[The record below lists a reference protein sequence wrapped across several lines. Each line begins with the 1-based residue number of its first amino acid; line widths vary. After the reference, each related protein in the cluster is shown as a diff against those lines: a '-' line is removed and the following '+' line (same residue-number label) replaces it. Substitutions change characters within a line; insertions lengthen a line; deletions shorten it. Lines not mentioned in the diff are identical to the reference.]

1 MGGGSEDDDAL
12 KSTALGGPRSPSG
25 QALHHDVKKALFDG
39 QPLAPTDYDP
49 GTVIAG
55 RYRVAA
61 LLGRGGMGEV
71 YRARDL
77 VVDQDVAIKFL
88 PPRLATRPGY
98 LERFVHEV
106 RLARQ
111 VSHPHVCR
119 VHDIGEADGRSFI
132 SMEYID
138 GEDLASLLRR
148 IGRLGHE
155 KALELAHQLCAG
167 LGALHERGMIHRDL
181 KPSNVMLDG
190 NGRIRLADFGLASV
204 VDDLGDHEIRDGTPA
219 YQAPEQIAGREVTA
233 RSDVYALGLVL
244 HEMFL
249 GRRFDDSRPDSVTA
263 LSGLEAPVAEVLE
276 RCLDRDPRNRPA
288 SAFEVSAQ
296 LPGGDPL
303 SAALAAGRLPSPE
316 AVANAATVGA
326 LSRTVG
332 WALLAVTVVA
342 LLVVGFFGA
351 KTTALNNTGEV
362 LEPEVLEH
370 RIGEILAIAGYETG
384 TGGYAVYLEF
394 DDAYIGAV
402 AFEEDDPREALRESA
417 LSTIRMRMRGFPTLS
432 TTGTTIRVDEVDL
445 ASQHET
451 EVIVD
456 GRGHLRELVRVPD
469 EGLWERD
476 GGTTGGES
484 EKEAVK
490 LDPRRKDVPAA
501 PAIEPPLRSFA
512 WSQLLDEAGLDQ
524 GSVTSIVPTRR
535 PPTYADTL
543 RAWEA
548 TVGDDRLIVHGAS
561 LQGRPVWFMVE
572 RKSTDRPLG
581 QSNLVVGILFIVAG
595 IVGVATIIATLRS
608 AIAVLRRREGD
619 FVGARR
625 LAYVMFALQVLTW
638 VLDAQAFEFV
648 DALSWLLLAAGYAIA
663 AWLGYLILEPY
674 ARANWPRSL
683 VSWTRLL
690 QGRFRDPMVGR
701 DLLVA
706 ACVAA
711 VVAALSPMVPV
722 AFGEDPLRT
731 QYTLDALLGVRR
743 ALGVAAE
750 DTRQALVIALS
761 AYVSLLG
768 LQAVFRVRIVALTLF
783 VAVPPTVLVASGSVP
798 DGIELA
804 LTLFAFAFVMARFGL
819 FALVALN
826 VMLAAA
832 THFPITFMPN
842 AWWGRTGL
850 LGVAIVI
857 APAIYG
863 FLRSTAKR

>member
-1 MGGGSEDDDAL
+1 MSGTDEDDAL
-12 KSTALGGPRSPSG
+12 ASTAIGGPRSPS
-25 QALHHDVKKALFDG
+25 QHALHGDVKKALFEG
-39 QPLAPTDYDP
+39 QPLPSTDYEP

-55 RYRVAA
+55 RYKVVA

-88 PPRLATRPGY
+88 PPRLAMRPGY

-148 IGRLGHE
+148 IGRLDHE

-167 LGALHERGMIHRDL
+167 LAALHERGMIHRDL

-204 VDDLGDHEIRDGTPA
+204 VDELGDHEIRDGTPA
-219 YQAPEQIAGREVTA
+219 YQAPEQIGGREVTA

-249 GRRFDDSRPDSVTA
+249 GRRYDDSKPDSTSA

-276 RCLDRDPRNRPA
+276 RCLDPDPRNRPA
-288 SAFEVSAQ
+288 SALEVSAQ

-303 SAALAAGRLPSPE
+303 AAALAAGRLPSPE

-332 WALLAVTVVA
+332 WALLVVTVVA
-342 LLVVGFFGA
+342 LVVIGLFGA
-351 KTTALNNTGEV
+351 KTTALNNTGAV

-370 RIGEILAIAGYETG
+370 RIGEILAVAGYETG
-384 TGGYAVYLEF
+384 SGGYAVYLEF
-394 DDAYIGAV
+394 DDEYIGAV
-402 AFEEDDPREALRESA
+402 AFEEDDPREVLRESG
-417 LSTIRMRMRGFPTLS
+417 LSTVRMRMRGFPTVG
-432 TTGTTIRVDEVDL
+432 TTGTTIRVDEIDL

-456 GRGHLRELVRVPD
+456 GRGHLRELVRIPD

-476 GGTTGGES
+476 GGTTGGDDGEI
-484 EKEAVK
+484 VTR
-490 LDPRRKDVPAA
+490 DPRRRAVPAA
-501 PAIEPPLRSFA
+501 PEIEPPLRSFA

-524 GSVTSIVPTRR
+524 DSIISTTPIRR

-548 TVGDDRLIVHGAS
+548 TLGDDRLIVHGAS

-572 RKSTDRPLG
+572 RKSTDRPLS
-581 QSNLVVGILFIVAG
+581 QSSMVVAMLFLVAG

-608 AIAVLRRREGD
+608 AIEVLRRREGD

-638 VLDAQAFEFV
+638 VLDAQAFEFMDV
-648 DALSWLLLAAGYAIA
+648 LSWLLLAAGYAIA

-683 VSWTRLL
+683 VSWTRAL

-711 VVAALSPMVPV
+711 AVAALCPMVPT
-722 AFGEDPLRT
+722 ALGEDPLRT

-750 DTRQALVIALS
+750 DTRQALVLALS

-783 VAVPPTVLVASGSVP
+783 VAVPPTALIASGSVP
-798 DGIELA
+798 DGIELG

-832 THFPITFMPN
+832 THFPITFIPN

-850 LGVAIVI
+850 LGIAIVL

-863 FLRSTAKR
+863 FVRSTAKR